1 MVALVPLRPPRGQ
14 SPSHRRREA
23 RRQGNNTPK
32 EQTPR
37 WVRKKGDP
45 LLEGWGS
52 QHYYCVTAYG
62 SITDLHCTILKQPW
76 QDNYV
81 KRRLVKLISILSLNF
96 NYVVW
101 NTRLT
106 VLLLDISSSSMH
118 KTLAYHE
125 KDSLPLRSWLIQI
138 PSLFVVS
145 GIHVCH
151 TKWSSKRLKP
161 WFAIVILCL
170 CAYRISTLQQF
181 IIRLVETFIWTDTC
195 MH

>member
-1 MVALVPLRPPRGQ
+1 MVPLRPPRGQ

-23 RRQGNNTPK
+23 QRQGNNTPK

-45 LLEGWGS
+45 LLEGRGS

-62 SITDLHCTILKQPW
+62 SITDLHCTILKQPC

-118 KTLAYHE
+118 KTLAYRE
-125 KDSLPLRSWLIQI
+125 KDSLPLLKKLTDPDSFTVCCLGCTCMSYKMKQQA
-138 PSLFVVS
+138 PEAL
-145 GIHVCH
+145 VCH
-151 TKWSSKRLKP
+151 SNTVLSAVCTVGITPMRL
-161 WFAIVILCL
+161 
-170 CAYRISTLQQF
+170 
-181 IIRLVETFIWTDTC
+181 
-195 MH
+195 